1 MSKKV
6 LSIEVGLHITR
17 VCELEAGKKN
27 PHVYNCISF
36 ETPENAIEDGF
47 ILDKEAMANALRS
60 ELASAKM
67 SVKDVIF
74 TISSTKIAN
83 REVVIPLVPDNKIQ
97 ALIDASASE
106 YFPLDISEYT
116 LSYTVLEKINTKEE
130 KKLKLLLLAAPN
142 NLIKNIYNFAEIVG
156 LNIQNI
162 DYMGNSGYQLIR
174 RQVGTGINVSVQI
187 NEQTTLVNVM
197 DGEKLVLQRTISYGA
212 MNIASAVLDNPVFG
226 KKTEK
231 EGIQLLLQEN
241 ILNTRLDMGSEV
253 TNTVSMIS
261 ENYDRIKKEVRGREE
276 VTHTV
281 QYIISNVNRV
291 LDYYMSRNSDK
302 KINAI
307 FLSGIAARFKGMDLL
322 FSNEMGYDVKR
333 IDNLFAVTF
342 NKNLNLK
349 LINQADYLACIGA
362 SIAPVGFVPLEMNI
376 NENKKNSSA
385 TMVIVFGAAVVISL
399 ALIIGSIVRLEL
411 EKNRERTYTEKINA
425 LKPIEEV
432 YDKYNLAKKDYENAA
447 YMYQLTTNRNYQLNM
462 LLDEIKIKFPTTM
475 QVSSINS
482 SGDNITM
489 NIVSDTKIS
498 VAKMLMQLKDI
509 ESITNSTVASVTE
522 TEDPDNGSVSVNF
535 AVVCQYAD
543 FDAVADEGKV
553 LVGNETTVD
562 AENSRNAGQ
571 EE

>member
-17 VCELEAGKKN
+17 VCELEFGKKN

-47 ILDKEAMANALRS
+47 ILDKEAMANALKS
-60 ELASAKM
+60 ELATARM
-67 SVKDVIF
+67 SVKDAIF

-83 REVVIPLVPDNKIQ
+83 REVVIPLVPDNRIQ

-116 LSYTVLEKINTKEE
+116 LSYTILEKINTKEE

-142 NLIKNIYNFAEIVG
+142 NLIKNIYNFADIAG

-162 DYMGNSGYQLIR
+162 DYMGNSAYQLIR
-174 RQVGTGINVSVQI
+174 RQVGTGINVSVQM

-212 MNIASAVLDNPVFG
+212 MNIASAVVDNPVFG

-241 ILNTRLDMGSEV
+241 VLNTRLDMGSEV
-253 TNTVSMIS
+253 TNSVSMIS

-276 VTHTV
+276 VTYTV

-307 FLSGIAARFKGMDLL
+307 FLSGIASRFKGMDLL
-322 FSNEMGYDVKR
+322 FSNEMGYDIKR

-362 SIAPVGFVPLEMNI
+362 SIAPVGFVPLEMNVSD
-376 NENKKNSSA
+376 NKKDNSI
-385 TMVIVFGAAVVISL
+385 TMLIVFGISAAVSL
-399 ALIIGSIVRLEL
+399 ALIVGSIVNIKMQKNNQRRLNDEIKSL
-411 EKNRERTYTEKINA
+411 EK
-425 LKPIEEV
+425 IEEV
-432 YDKYNLAKKDYENAA
+432 YKKHALVKKDYANAA

-462 LLDEIKIKFPTTM
+462 LLDEIKIKFPTSM
-475 QVSSINS
+475 KVNSITS
-482 SGDNITM
+482 TGDNITM

-509 ESITNSTVASVTE
+509 ESITNSTIASVTE
-522 TEDPDNGSVSVNF
+522 TKDPDKNINIVSF
-535 AVVCQYAD
+535 AVVCQYAA
-543 FDAVADEGKV
+543 FDAVSEEEKSLDS
-553 LVGNETTVD
+553 NETITD
-562 AENSRNAGQ
+562 LENEGQ

>member
-17 VCELEAGKKN
+17 VCELEFGKKN

-47 ILDKEAMANALRS
+47 ILDKEAMANALKS
-60 ELASAKM
+60 ELATARM
-67 SVKDVIF
+67 SVKDAIF

-83 REVVIPLVPDNKIQ
+83 REVVIPLVPDNRIQ

-116 LSYTVLEKINTKEE
+116 LSYTILEKINTKEE

-142 NLIKNIYNFAEIVG
+142 NLIKNIYNFADIAG

-162 DYMGNSGYQLIR
+162 DYMGNSAYQLIR
-174 RQVGTGINVSVQI
+174 RQVGTGINVSVQM

-212 MNIASAVLDNPVFG
+212 MNIASAVVDNPVFG

-241 ILNTRLDMGSEV
+241 VLNTRLDMGSEV
-253 TNTVSMIS
+253 TNSVSMIS

-276 VTHTV
+276 VTYTV

-307 FLSGIAARFKGMDLL
+307 FLSGIASRFKGMDLL
-322 FSNEMGYDVKR
+322 FSNEMGYDIKR

-362 SIAPVGFVPLEMNI
+362 SIAPVGFVPLEMNVSD
-376 NENKKNSSA
+376 NKKDSSI
-385 TMVIVFGAAVVISL
+385 TMLIVFGISAAVSL
-399 ALIIGSIVRLEL
+399 ALIVGSIVNIEVQKNNQRRLNDEIKSL
-411 EKNRERTYTEKINA
+411 EK
-425 LKPIEEV
+425 IEEV
-432 YDKYNLAKKDYENAA
+432 YKKHALVKKDYANAA

-475 QVSSINS
+475 KVNSITS
-482 SGDNITM
+482 TSDNITM

-509 ESITNSTVASVTE
+509 ESITNSTIASVTE
-522 TEDPDNGSVSVNF
+522 TKDPDKNRNIVSF
-535 AVVCQYAD
+535 AVVCQYAT
-543 FDAVADEGKV
+543 FDAVSEEEKSLDS
-553 LVGNETTVD
+553 NETITD
-562 AENSRNAGQ
+562 LENEGQ

>member
-6 LSIEVGLHITR
+6 LSIEVGLHTTR
-17 VCELEAGKKN
+17 VCELEYGKKN
-27 PHVYNCISF
+27 PHVYNCITF
-36 ETPENAIEDGF
+36 DTPENAIEDGF
-47 ILDKEAMANALRS
+47 ILDKEAMANELRN
-60 ELASAKM
+60 ELTKARM

-83 REVVIPLVPDNKIQ
+83 REVVIPLVPENKIQ

-106 YFPLDISEYT
+106 YFPVDISEYT
-116 LSYTVLEKINTKEE
+116 LSYSVLEKINTKEE
-130 KKLKLLLLAAPN
+130 KKLKILLLAAPN

-162 DYMGNSGYQLIR
+162 DYMGNSTYQLVR

-197 DGEKLVLQRTISYGA
+197 DADKLVLQRTISYGA
-212 MNIASAVLDNPVFG
+212 MNIAAAVVDNPVFG

-241 ILNTRLDMGSEV
+241 VLNTRLDMGSEV
-253 TNTVSMIS
+253 TNSVSMIS
-261 ENYDRIKKEVRGREE
+261 ENYDRIKKEVRGKEE
-276 VTHTV
+276 VTNTV
-281 QYIISNVNRV
+281 QYIINNVNRV

-307 FLSGIAARFKGMDLL
+307 FLSGIASRFKGMDLL
-322 FSNEMGYDVKR
+322 FSNEMGYDIKK

-342 NKNLNLK
+342 SKNLNLAM
-349 LINQADYLACIGA
+349 INQSDYLSCIGA
-362 SIAPVGFVPLEMNI
+362 AIAPVGFVPLEMNA
-376 NENKKNSSA
+376 NDNKKGSSVP
-385 TMVIVFGAAVVISL
+385 MLVVFGLSTLVSL
-399 ALIIGSIVRLEL
+399 GLIVGSILNVKFAEDKKKDLNDRIDEL
-411 EKNRERTYTEKINA
+411 
-425 LKPIEEV
+425 LPIEEV
-432 YDKYNLAKKDYENAA
+432 YKQYELALKDYQNAS
-447 YMYQLTTNRNYQLNM
+447 YMYGLTTNRNYQINM
-462 LLDEIKIKFPTTM
+462 LLDEIKDKFPSSM

-482 SGDNITM
+482 TGNNITM
-489 NIVSDTKIS
+489 NIISETKIS

-509 ESITNSTVASVTE
+509 SSISNSSISSITENK
-522 TEDPDNGSVSVNF
+522 DPDTGEVTVNF

-543 FDAVADEGKV
+543 FDPVTHEGKE
-553 LVGNETTVD
+553 LNDTGIENADNNED
-562 AENSRNAGQ
+562 AGR